1 MNQTEGKLMIK
12 NAVVTTLALLLFTG
26 CGGGGE
32 TNSDNKPITQTRLD
46 KQYNLWSYLVPT
58 SDSTHTFTH
67 IQNGST
73 STYKTT
79 YTVTNKQVEEVADY
93 AKDEKTIYQI
103 VNDEINV
110 KFEKSS
116 RPNGMY
122 KLFMTA
128 DIGDVVTVRTSTCK
142 LSNHLDTFQ
151 APNSDK
157 SFADVIEI
165 TCNNIPG
172 YYQKGVGEIAQI
184 EDSSGKN
191 IRVLSN

>member
-1 MNQTEGKLMIK
+1 MIK
-12 NAVVTTLALLLFTG
+12 NVALTTIALILLTG
-26 CGGGGE
+26 CGSGGE
-32 TNSDNKPITQTRLD
+32 DTGSSKPITQTRLD
-46 KQYNLWSYLVPT
+46 KKYNLWSYMVPT
-58 SDSTHTFTH
+58 ANSTHTFTH
-67 IQNGST
+67 TQNNKS

-79 YTVTNKQVEEVADY
+79 YLVSDTRVTEVADY
-93 AKDEKTIYQI
+93 AQDEKTIYEK

-110 KFEKSS
+110 KFEKSNKA
-116 RPNGMY
+116 NGLY

-128 DIGDVVTVRTSTCK
+128 DVGDVVTVRNSTCT
-142 LSNHLDTFQ
+142 LSRHFDNFNV
-151 APNSDK
+151 PNSDK

-184 EDSSGKN
+184 EDSAGKN